1 VSDLHCP
8 ATLLVARHGDA
19 EYGHPSVL
27 CDEGGWL
34 SARGRD
40 QVRALAGTLG
50 DRRVARVYTSVL
62 ERAVESGRLAADL
75 LRVDSVAVDGLAEFS
90 VGALAGRPH
99 DDPELA
105 SVFRSWMHGDLGRF
119 IPGGETGAHVV
130 ARYREALQAIADLHR
145 GETVLVFSHGG
156 VMSFV
161 LPRVEG
167 AVRQDLVERAF
178 LPNCGVAE
186 VEVDGDGFRVR
197 SWPGSA
203 DRAVV

>member
-1 VSDLHCP
+1 MSDLHCP

-34 SARGRD
+34 SEHGRD
-40 QVRALAGTLG
+40 QVRELAESLR

-62 ERAVESGRLAADL
+62 ERAVESGRLAAEL
-75 LRVDSVAVDGLAEFS
+75 LGVDCVAVDGLAEFS
-90 VGALAGRPH
+90 VGALVGRPH

-105 SVFRSWMHGDLGRF
+105 SIFRDWMRGDLGRF
-119 IPGGETGAHVV
+119 VPGGETGAQVV

-145 GETVLVFSHGG
+145 GETVLVLSHGG

-161 LPRVEG
+161 LPRVHG
-167 AVRQDLVERAF
+167 AVRHDLVERAF